1 MNPVLARGVL
11 MAMAWLVV
19 ACGGHTEGGTGDAP
33 ESAQGASGSSA
44 GNDRN
49 GSSPKVEGDTLLGEC
64 TLGFSQHR
72 PEGRSCTWLADAL
85 CYESRD
91 MACNCICP
99 RSRDSQCF
107 SGFEEGPDGRVE
119 VFCE

>member
-1 MNPVLARGVL
+1 
-11 MAMAWLVV
+11 MAWLVF

-33 ESAQGASGSSA
+33 EVVQGGSE
-44 GNDRN
+44 GNDRKA
-49 GSSPKVEGDTLLGEC
+49 PLPRVEGDTPLGDC
-64 TLGFSQHR
+64 TLGFPQHR
-72 PEGRSCTWLADAL
+72 PEGRSCTWLADEL

-99 RSRDSQCF
+99 RNRDSQCS